1 MRCMGNVGIAQ
12 TDHYQLCRDVA
23 DLLDP
28 VQSLAVDIGSR
39 NILMALKDNG
49 NDWSLIINLLWIL
62 GSPNF
67 FLFSSLPSE
76 KWMQL
81 G

>member
-12 TDHYQLCRDVA
+12 TDHYQLCRGVA

-49 NDWSLIINLLWIL
+49 ND
-62 GSPNF
+62 
-67 FLFSSLPSE
+67 
-76 KWMQL
+76 
-81 G
+81 